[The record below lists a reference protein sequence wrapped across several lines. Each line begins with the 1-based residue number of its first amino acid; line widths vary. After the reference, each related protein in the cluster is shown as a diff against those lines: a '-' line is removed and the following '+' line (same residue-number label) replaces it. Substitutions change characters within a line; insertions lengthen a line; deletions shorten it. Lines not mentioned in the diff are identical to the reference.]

1 MFRISKKTEYGILA
15 LQYILSRQENQ
26 SATVREIS
34 EKHRISQ
41 TLLAKI
47 LQKLVK
53 ANIIRSV
60 QGSRGGYIMGGD
72 AKSISLKDIFE
83 AIEGPIHLTECDF
96 DDKCCDRYNGC
107 SLKDSFVPI
116 HQQITGYFENISLAD
131 LAANR
136 VTQ

>member
-1 MFRISKKTEYGILA
+1 MFRLSKKTEYGILA
-15 LQYILSRQENQ
+15 LQYILARQDNQ

-47 LQKLVK
+47 LQKLAK
-53 ANIIRSV
+53 AQIIRSV
-60 QGSRGGYIMGGD
+60 QGARGGYVMQGD
-72 AKSISLKDIFE
+72 ANSISLKDIFE

-96 DDKCCDRYNGC
+96 NDKCCDRYNFC

-116 HQQITGYFENISLAD
+116 NQQITGFFENISLAD
-131 LAANR
+131 LSTND
-136 VTQ
+136 VIQ